1 MANTTYYDQVRPE
14 LIQQIPQ
21 TAKKILDVGCGSG
34 QTGLHLK
41 KSRDENIEVV
51 GIEFVES
58 IGNKAIEN
66 LDQAFVGNVEELTL
80 PYPHGYFD
88 CILYGD
94 VLEHLVDPWKVLAT
108 HYDLL
113 GVNGCVVASI
123 PNIAY
128 FKVISMLKK
137 GQWKYED
144 AGIMDKTHLRFF
156 THKSML
162 EMFDQTGYNAVVVGK
177 TLGGEKLMRAVCQML
192 PARWANRYV
201 QQFIIRATK
210 KSRH

>member
-1 MANTTYYDQVRPE
+1 MATTMYYDQIRPE
-14 LIQQIPQ
+14 LVQQIPH
-21 TAKKILDVGCGSG
+21 TAMKILDVGCGSG
-34 QTGLHLK
+34 QIGLHLK
-41 KSRDENIEVV
+41 ESRDKYIEVV

-58 IGNKAIEN
+58 VGNKAKEN
-66 LDQAFVGNVEELTL
+66 LDRVFVGNVEELTL
-80 PYPHGYFD
+80 PYPPGYFD

-94 VLEHLVDPWKVLAT
+94 VLEHLVDPWKVLST
-108 HYDLL
+108 HSELL
-113 GVNGCVVASI
+113 AANGCVVASI

-128 FKVISMLKK
+128 FKVITMLKK

-156 THKSML
+156 TYTSML
-162 EMFDQTGYNAVVVGK
+162 EMFYQSGYDAVVVGR
-177 TLGGEKLMRAVCQML
+177 TLGGAKPIRALCQVL

-210 KSRH
+210 KSRR